1 MPALAAHKLQIIRTL
16 VETAPDAALRS
27 LELAL
32 ANAGGQGA
40 LATVRGMVE
49 DETADRYVRNTILSP
64 IAPLCQPR
72 AEDLPQ
78 FPRRALTLLWRALKA
93 EAPRQVAEG
102 AARCNPWD
110 LDNGAPDVFNE
121 LCKIAARGLR
131 DPVRPEFEAV
141 AQICDA
147 DELADYL
154 DLSVIVRNALPRL
167 SEWVSRMSGERAAA
181 ARLAYRDAC
190 AISDDA
196 GPRMFEMLAA
206 HLPEPW
212 RILRVISAVM
222 DRPNDRYLASS
233 EVKEFGERMLS
244 DIEASIERVRG
255 FDLSGGEGAGREAA
269 AAAQRVANQLTEFEQ
284 AIDVA
289 KDGPWGKRLAKFK
302 QAAAQAAETRMNA
315 ADKELGLALPL
326 RPISMMGKM
335 GGGKGVPKLEEAPD
349 QALVRRATAALAFVE
364 DLRPCAA
371 QAGYGSTRAKVLEKL
386 NQRLDQYIEDS
397 LHVAR
402 TGEGGDP
409 QIARAYLEIAAGYIA
424 HTRDEKTAEIVRRR
438 AVAAMAA

>member
-1 MPALAAHKLQIIRTL
+1 MAALAAQKLQIIRTL

-32 ANAGGQGA
+32 ANATGGA
-40 LATVRGMVE
+40 LSTVRALVE

-72 AEDLPQ
+72 AADLPQ
-78 FPRRALTLLWRALKA
+78 FPRRALALLWIALKA

-110 LDNGAPDVFNE
+110 LDNGAPDVFNQ

-131 DPVRPEFEAV
+131 NPTRPEFEAV
-141 AQICDA
+141 GRLCDA
-147 DELADYL
+147 EELADYL

-167 SEWVSRMSGERAAA
+167 SEWVSRMNGERAAS

-190 AISDDA
+190 AISGDA

-233 EVKEFGERMLS
+233 EVKAFGERMLA
-244 DIEASIERVRG
+244 DIEASIEHVRG
-255 FDLSGGEGAGREAA
+255 FDLSGGQAAGREAA
-269 AAAQRVANQLTEFEQ
+269 ASAQRIANQLTEFEQ
-284 AIDVA
+284 AVDVA
-289 KDGPWGKRLAKFK
+289 KDGPWGKRISKFK

-315 ADKELGLALPL
+315 ADKDLSLALPS

-335 GGGKGVPKLEEAPD
+335 GGGKGVPKLDVAPD
-349 QALVRRATAALAFVE
+349 EELVRRATAALAFIE

-371 QAGYGSTRAKVLEKL
+371 QAGYGATRTKALEKL
-386 NQRLDQYIEDS
+386 NQRLDQYIEDC

-409 QIARAYLEIAAGYIA
+409 QIARAYLDIAAGYIV